1 MGNASP
7 KKENSN
13 IILPQFPGKAKAI
26 QNYKF

>member
-26 QNYKF
+26 QDDK